1 MLCHS
6 VRSCQLPSLSLKRSL
21 VARLN
26 LATGVPC
33 GVNFTSGSL
42 PRLPMRITLLTLFPT
57 MGCSIAGVHY
67 SRIACVGMVL
77 TVTDLWREYHFG
89 QAGVTAWGVGW
100 FEEGSCLSPVSFVPA
115 RFQDV
120 RRSSWLLLAC
130 SCFRDAGWSRS
141 MPCM

>member
-42 PRLPMRITLLTLFPT
+42 PRLPMRITLLTLFPA
-57 MGCSIAGVHY
+57 MGCSFAGVHY
-67 SRIACVGMVL
+67 SRIGPVEMVF
-77 TVTDLWREYHFG
+77 TVISIGAEYHFG
-89 QAGVTAWGVGW
+89 QAEVTARGHK
-100 FEEGSCLSPVSFVPA
+100 FV
-115 RFQDV
+115 R
-120 RRSSWLLLAC
+120 
-130 SCFRDAGWSRS
+130 
-141 MPCM
+141 